1 VVDLGKLN
9 PPQRDAASHGGGPL
23 LVLAGAGSG
32 KTRVITFRIA
42 NLLALGIP
50 AKAICA
56 VTFTNKAAAE
66 MRERVARLVPD
77 RAAVRALTIGTFHAL
92 GLHILQQERRA
103 LGLPRG
109 FAIYDQSD
117 QLGVV
122 REAMRALHDGDRR
135 FDVKALLTRISL
147 AKNAFVGPD
156 DYRPNPAD
164 DYDTQTAVL
173 YPRYQDMLRSF
184 AAFDFD
190 DLIVEPVRLIERDAE
205 VARRWA
211 ERFRFVMVD
220 EFQDTNAAQLRLVR
234 HLVTDH
240 QNLVVVG
247 DDDQSIYS
255 WRGADP
261 TNILRFAE
269 LFPGAQI
276 VKLEQN
282 YRSTKT
288 ILAAA
293 NDVIANNPKRHG
305 KQLWSQHERGD
316 PITHAVA
323 ATAEDEARWVAG
335 EIARLHK
342 DGNAWSDIAVMYR
355 SNLQSKVLEDE
366 LRQASVPYVMYGGQQ
381 FFERKEVKD
390 VIAYLRVA
398 LNVRDELALRRV
410 INYPARGIGA
420 TTVERLVASAH
431 ARHAPLWDALR
442 GAIAGGTASL
452 PGMGT
457 ASLLDDDLAAYDV
470 EVRER
475 SEAAAGGDA
484 GGSAGAAGASAS
496 RGIEVR
502 GAARNGIIELVH
514 VVSELAATLES
525 GGDVVAATRTLIED
539 IRLYDDLRE
548 AAGSLAAAQRRI
560 DNVEGLFG
568 SLGRFAEKGR
578 GRAALAEYLRL
589 LSLETSDERDESGDR
604 VVLTTLHGAK
614 GLEFPVCFL
623 IGCEEELLP
632 HIRTLQPQVTDV
644 LASPGSAGVRSTPSI
659 DAEHATDISE
669 ERRLCYVG
677 ITRAQR
683 KLYLTRACMRVQ
695 RGRSMPRTPSRFL
708 LEIPDELLEVRDIAE
723 EARQVVPTDEV
734 KSFFSSFSF
743 DD

>member
-1 VVDLGKLN
+1 MVDLGKLN

-42 NLLALGIP
+42 HLLGLGIP
-50 AKAICA
+50 PGAICA
-56 VTFTNKAAAE
+56 MTFTNKAAAE
-66 MRERVARLVPD
+66 MRDRIAGLVHD
-77 RAAVRALTIGTFHAL
+77 RAAVRQLTIGTFHAL
-92 GLHILQQERRA
+92 GLQILQTERKA

-117 QLGVV
+117 QLGAV

-135 FDVKALLTRISL
+135 YDVKALLTRISL
-147 AKNAFVGPD
+147 AKNAFIGPH
-156 DYRPNPAD
+156 DYLPDPAD
-164 DYDTQTAVL
+164 DYDLQAAQV
-173 YPRYQDMLRSF
+173 YPRYQELMRSC

-190 DLIVEPVRLIERDAE
+190 DLIVEPVRLFERDPA
-205 VARRWA
+205 VHRRWA

-269 LFPGAQI
+269 LFPGARI

-282 YRSTKT
+282 YRSSKT

-293 NDVIANNPKRHG
+293 NQVIANNPRRHG
-305 KQLWSQHERGD
+305 KQLWSQHEQGE

-323 ATAEDEARWVAG
+323 ATAEDEARWIAA
-335 EIARLHK
+335 EIARLHH
-342 DGNAWSDIAVMYR
+342 DGRPWSDIAVMYR
-355 SNLQSKVLEDE
+355 SNLQAKGLEDE

-398 LNVRDELALRRV
+398 LNIRDDLALRRV

-420 TTVERLVASAH
+420 TTVERLVTAAH
-431 ARHAPLWDALR
+431 ARHAPLWNALR
-442 GAIAGGTASL
+442 AAIAGGTEAL
-452 PGMGT
+452 PGIGT
-457 ASLLDDDLAAYDV
+457 AMPPDDD
-470 EVRER
+470 
-475 SEAAAGGDA
+475 AAAPSELAERGEASGGA
-484 GGSAGAAGASAS
+484 GQAP
-496 RGIEVR
+496 RGIDVGDLR

-514 VVSELAATLES
+514 VVSELTAALEA
-525 GGDVVAATRTLIED
+525 GDDVVSATRALIED

-548 AAGSLAAAQRRI
+548 AAGSAAAAQRRI
-560 DNVEGLFG
+560 DNVEGLLG
-568 SLGRFAEKGR
+568 SLGRFAEKQR
-578 GRAALAEYLRL
+578 GRAALAEYLRM
-589 LSLETSDERDESGDR
+589 LSLETSEEREDSGDR

-614 GLEFPVCFL
+614 GLEFPVCFM
-623 IGCEEELLP
+623 IGLEEELLP

-644 LASPGSAGVRSTPSI
+644 I

-683 KLYLTRACMRVQ
+683 KLYLTRACTRVQ
-695 RGRSMPRTPSRFL
+695 RGRSLPRTPSRFL

-723 EARQVVPTDEV
+723 EARQAVPTDEI
-734 KSFFSSFSF
+734 KSFFASFSL